1 MISRCQFTVD
11 SSQLVWC
18 VDGVNRIV
26 CDVCLCACRWLCGR
40 VNESEMLAWW
50 TMWNLP
56 AFTWNRGSHQNN
68 NNSRVLRTLHVDEDH
83 LAQLQSMSMRSDV
96 HKNNIGPS
104 VLIPL
109 LCFVT
114 KLWSSQDSF
123 SNGSSDKR
131 ERNWGVGLTSSV
143 VNCPDSHDFQM
154 SVHCWLQSAC
164 VMCRWCE

>member
-114 KLWSSQDSF
+114 KLWSSQWFPDV
-123 SNGSSDKR
+123 SSL
-131 ERNWGVGLTSSV
+131 LTPVSLCDVSMV
-143 VNCPDSHDFQM
+143 WIVTCILARDL
-154 SVHCWLQSAC
+154 W
-164 VMCRWCE
+164 W